1 MERNML
7 KENSGKITGIIKGI
21 ALLGLVYLFLVSI
34 KLFGY
39 SFKAMGSEA
48 AEAIMQTVSN
58 PFVGL
63 ITGILTTALVQSSS
77 MTTSLVVGFVAGG
90 AFGADP
96 NIAIKLAIPII
107 MGANIGTSVTNTLVS
122 MGHVG
127 DSDEFERAFSSSI
140 VHDFFNVLAV
150 IVLFPLQ
157 YFFNILGI
165 LASFMSQGF
174 VGIGGVK
181 LFNPLGA
188 IIKPVAK
195 GIMHYIPVPWLG
207 IIISLLLLFFALR
220 YIVKVMKLLMLEK
233 IEVLFD
239 KYIFKTTT
247 RALILGMLFTALVQS
262 SSITTSLAVPLAAAG
277 VVTIHQIFPFSL
289 GANIGTTIT
298 ALLAALSTGNTAA
311 ITIAFSHL
319 LFNILGI
326 SIFLPLKNIPITM
339 AMKFA
344 QFSKTRKYLPV
355 LYIIFLFFIIPGLL
369 IYFMR

>member
-1 MERNML
+1 ML
-7 KENSGKITGIIKGI
+7 NVKSGKISGILKGL
-21 ALLGLVYLFLVSI
+21 ALLSLIYLFLLSI

-39 SFKAMGSEA
+39 SFKAMGGGA
-48 AEAIMQTVSN
+48 AEAIMQMVSN

-96 NIAIKLAIPII
+96 AIAIQLAIPII
-107 MGANIGTSVTNTLVS
+107 MGANIGTSVTNMLVS
-122 MGHVG
+122 YGHVG
-127 DSDEFERAFSSSI
+127 DSDEFERAFATSV

-150 IVLFPLQ
+150 VVLFPLQ
-157 YFFNILGI
+157 YFFNILGVM
-165 LASFMSQGF
+165 ASLMSNAF

-181 LFNPLGA
+181 LFNPLGV

-195 GIMHYIPVPWLG
+195 AIMHYISVPWLG
-207 IIISLLLLFFALR
+207 IVVSLILLFIALR
-220 YIVKVMKLLMLEK
+220 YIVKVMKLMVLEK

-239 KYIFKTTT
+239 KYIFKTTL
-247 RALILGMLFTALVQS
+247 RALVLGMVFTAIVQS

-277 VVTIHQIFPFSL
+277 VVTIQKIYPYAL

-298 ALLAALSTGNTAA
+298 ALLAALSTSNPTA

-319 LFNILGI
+319 IFNMLGI
-326 SIFLPLKNIPITM
+326 AIFLPLKNIPITM
-339 AMKFA
+339 AVKFA
-344 QFSKTRKYLPV
+344 KWSKTRKYLPA
-355 LYIIFLFFIIPGLL
+355 LYILLIFFIIPGLL
-369 IYFMR
+369 IYFLR

>member
-1 MERNML
+1 ML
-7 KENSGKITGIIKGI
+7 DLKSEKITGILKGI
-21 ALLGLVYLFLVSI
+21 ALVSLIYLFLLSI

-96 NIAIKLAIPII
+96 HMAIQLAIPII
-107 MGANIGTSVTNTLVS
+107 MGANIGTSVTNMLVS
-122 MGHVG
+122 YGHVG
-127 DSDEFERAFSSSI
+127 DSDEFERAFSTSV

-150 IVLFPLQ
+150 IVIFPLQ
-157 YFFNILGI
+157 YFFNILGTFASI
-165 LASFMSQGF
+165 LSMGF
-174 VGIGGVK
+174 VGVGGIK

-195 GIMHYIPVPWLG
+195 AIMHYIPVPWLG
-207 IIISLLLLFFALR
+207 IVLSLILLFFALR
-220 YIVKVMKLLMLEK
+220 YIVKVMKLLVLEK

-239 KYIFKTTT
+239 KYIFKTTA
-247 RALILGMLFTALVQS
+247 RALVLGMIFTAIVQS

-277 VVTIHQIFPFSL
+277 VVTIHQIYPYSL

-298 ALLAALSTGNTAA
+298 ALLAALSTGNQTA

-319 LFNILGI
+319 IFNMLGI

-339 AMKFA
+339 AVKFA
-344 QFSKTRKYLPV
+344 KWSKTKKYLPA
-355 LYIIFLFFIIPGLL
+355 LYILFIFFVIPGLL
-369 IYFMR
+369 IYALR